1 SILFFFSFSS
11 FSNSP
16 PFLNVSY
23 NKGSK
28 YTQGVGNRV
37 ERKKT
42 EAELRFPARK
52 DTEEELSR
60 SRQKAAENPSKE
72 ALSHSPEMG
81 KTGKWLKN
89 FLTGKKEKEKEKEKE
104 GENNNREKDRGVI
117 SSQDSTASVEN
128 PAATPISHPPT
139 TPKEKRRWSFRR
151 TSATAT
157 ANSVE
162 PPSVPAAP
170 ATPPARLGSENE
182 QKKHAMAMVAATAA
196 AADAAVAAA
205 QAAAAV
211 IRLTAERKSAIEQ
224 AAAVMIQSVFR
235 SYLATKALRALKGLV
250 KLQALVR
257 GHLVRK
263 QATATLRCMQ
273 ALVTLQA
280 KALAQRIRTS
290 AAEDGKPPI
299 SGQRPYSSSHRKS
312 TQENR
317 YRHINYDSDRGMEE
331 NIKIVE
337 MDLGRNSYSSHTRP
351 QPERTDRRF
360 STQFTKSDFQVSP
373 TPSALTEMSPRAY
386 SSHFDDYSI
395 DDTAQSSPQYCS
407 SAVVSKPDPS
417 ALPPFLPRPD
427 YPESVSYDHAQF
439 PSYMA
444 NTESS
449 MRKVRSQS
457 APKARPPEQ
466 PSTRR
471 REGRNV
477 PRAVRMQRSSSH
489 VGAAGQNYQFPWAM
503 KLDRSSVSVLDNSE
517 CGSTASTAVT
527 NTNYCRSLVGFDIQ
541 KHR

>member
-1 SILFFFSFSS
+1 
-11 FSNSP
+11 
-16 PFLNVSY
+16 
-23 NKGSK
+23 
-28 YTQGVGNRV
+28 
-37 ERKKT
+37 
-42 EAELRFPARK
+42 
-52 DTEEELSR
+52 
-60 SRQKAAENPSKE
+60 
-72 ALSHSPEMG
+72 MG

-104 GENNNREKDRGVI
+104 GEN
-117 SSQDSTASVEN
+117 STASVEN

-182 QKKHAMAMVAATAA
+182 QKKHAMA
-196 AADAAVAAA
+196 
-205 QAAAAV
+205 
-211 IRLTAERKSAIEQ
+211 IAIEQ

-290 AAEDGKPPI
+290 AAD
-299 SGQRPYSSSHRKS
+299 GQRPYSSSHRKS

>member
-1 SILFFFSFSS
+1 
-11 FSNSP
+11 
-16 PFLNVSY
+16 
-23 NKGSK
+23 
-28 YTQGVGNRV
+28 
-37 ERKKT
+37 
-42 EAELRFPARK
+42 
-52 DTEEELSR
+52 
-60 SRQKAAENPSKE
+60 
-72 ALSHSPEMG
+72 MG

-89 FLTGKKEKEKEKEKE
+89 FLTGKKEKEKEKEK
-104 GENNNREKDRGVI
+104 
-117 SSQDSTASVEN
+117 
-128 PAATPISHPPT
+128 
-139 TPKEKRRWSFRR
+139 KRRWSFRR

-290 AAEDGKPPI
+290 AAD
-299 SGQRPYSSSHRKS
+299 GQRPYSSSHRKS

>member
-1 SILFFFSFSS
+1 
-11 FSNSP
+11 
-16 PFLNVSY
+16 
-23 NKGSK
+23 
-28 YTQGVGNRV
+28 
-37 ERKKT
+37 
-42 EAELRFPARK
+42 
-52 DTEEELSR
+52 
-60 SRQKAAENPSKE
+60 
-72 ALSHSPEMG
+72 MG

-89 FLTGKKEKEKEKEKE
+89 FLTGKKEKE
-104 GENNNREKDRGVI
+104 GDNNNNREKDSGVI

-151 TSATAT
+151 SSATAM
-157 ANSVE
+157 ANPVE

-170 ATPPARLGSENE
+170 ATLPARLGSENE

-211 IRLTAERKSAIEQ
+211 IRLTAERKRAIEE

-280 KALAQRIRTS
+280 KALAQRIRTA

-317 YRHINYDSDRGMEE
+317 YRHINYDSNRGAEE

-337 MDLGRNSYSSHTRP
+337 MDLGALEGSTKSRNSYSSHTRP

-360 STQFTKSDFQVSP
+360 SIQFTKSDFQVSP
-373 TPSALTEMSPRAY
+373 TPSALTEMSPRAC

-395 DDTAQSSPQYCS
+395 DTAQSSPQYYS
-407 SAVVSKPDPS
+407 SAVSKPDPS
-417 ALPPFLPRPD
+417 VLPPFLPRPD

-477 PRAVRMQRSSSH
+477 PRAVRMQRSSSQ

-517 CGSTASTAVT
+517 CGSTTSTVVT